1 MKLGIQ
7 GRLILISCVVLT
19 VCGAVSGVYL
29 ESVARGW
36 FSAQREAELFRHAR
50 TARELILDLD
60 TLDDPAGLQDLATRV
75 GKSTGARVTLVHQQ
89 GHVMADSEFTLNQLP
104 ALGDHGA
111 RPEVMVALQS
121 GEGQAQRLSAA
132 LEVDALYVAVRW
144 TRAEGVGVVRLATPL
159 KELEAVVT
167 TIRGGFVV
175 AGAIAMVIALFMSS
189 LASYYLS
196 GVLEGIVQSAQAKVW
211 SAEPR
216 EWLSGA
222 SSRSMNTL
230 STRVE
235 GLLASLAKD
244 RDRVQAVLEGMD
256 NAVLALDA
264 DNMVI
269 LANSATRSIF
279 HLDEDPTGRPL
290 SEVISAPEIMQLVR
304 EEGAE
309 DEGVVEFSLEDPHR
323 VVLTRLTR
331 GPGGAILVVHDL
343 TRLRK
348 LETVRRDFIA
358 NVSHEL
364 RTPIAV
370 IQANAETLLDGAL
383 HEPEQAGRF
392 VEGVLRNARRLSQI
406 ISDLLDLTRIESGK
420 YEVEFEE
427 IALRRLVERSCTM
440 LESRALAR
448 NITLHVSIPEDAL
461 VVADCK
467 ALDHILSNYIDN
479 AIKYGPEEG
488 RVTVST
494 SAGEGTWRVEVA
506 DQGAGIDSR
515 HHERL
520 FERFYRVDKGR
531 SRYMGGTGLGLAI
544 VKHLAV
550 AMGGRV
556 GMRSGAQGG
565 SVFWVELPLRDEE
578 GGMLA

>member
-1 MKLGIQ
+1 M
-7 GRLILISCVVLT
+7 
-19 VCGAVSGVYL
+19 
-29 ESVARGW
+29 
-36 FSAQREAELFRHAR
+36 
-50 TARELILDLD
+50 
-60 TLDDPAGLQDLATRV
+60 
-75 GKSTGARVTLVHQQ
+75 
-89 GHVMADSEFTLNQLP
+89 
-104 ALGDHGA
+104 
-111 RPEVMVALQS
+111 
-121 GEGQAQRLSAA
+121 
-132 LEVDALYVAVRW
+132 
-144 TRAEGVGVVRLATPL
+144 
-159 KELEAVVT
+159 
-167 TIRGGFVV
+167 
-175 AGAIAMVIALFMSS
+175 
-189 LASYYLS
+189 
-196 GVLEGIVQSAQAKVW
+196 
-211 SAEPR
+211 
-216 EWLSGA
+216 
-222 SSRSMNTL
+222 
-230 STRVE
+230 
-235 GLLASLAKD
+235 
-244 RDRVQAVLEGMD
+244 
-256 NAVLALDA
+256 
-264 DNMVI
+264 
-269 LANSATRSIF
+269 
-279 HLDEDPTGRPL
+279 
-290 SEVISAPEIMQLVR
+290 
-304 EEGAE
+304 
-309 DEGVVEFSLEDPHR
+309 
-323 VVLTRLTR
+323 
-331 GPGGAILVVHDL
+331 

-448 NITLHVSIPEDAL
+448 NITLHVSSPEDAL

>member
-1 MKLGIQ
+1 
-7 GRLILISCVVLT
+7 
-19 VCGAVSGVYL
+19 
-29 ESVARGW
+29 
-36 FSAQREAELFRHAR
+36 
-50 TARELILDLD
+50 
-60 TLDDPAGLQDLATRV
+60 
-75 GKSTGARVTLVHQQ
+75 
-89 GHVMADSEFTLNQLP
+89 
-104 ALGDHGA
+104 
-111 RPEVMVALQS
+111 
-121 GEGQAQRLSAA
+121 
-132 LEVDALYVAVRW
+132 
-144 TRAEGVGVVRLATPL
+144 
-159 KELEAVVT
+159 
-167 TIRGGFVV
+167 
-175 AGAIAMVIALFMSS
+175 
-189 LASYYLS
+189 
-196 GVLEGIVQSAQAKVW
+196 
-211 SAEPR
+211 
-216 EWLSGA
+216 
-222 SSRSMNTL
+222 
-230 STRVE
+230 
-235 GLLASLAKD
+235 
-244 RDRVQAVLEGMD
+244 AVLEGMD

-488 RVTVST
+488 TVTVST